1 MQIKRDRK
9 KLFKAALIFLIWL
22 IAVFYI
28 GSHVN
33 KTVEKETKENP
44 KITEGVDSTGVGL
57 AEEQK
62 TQQQKENTK
71 KLNEINQRTTLNDLN
86 KISDALGLPSQ
97 WDLVGEKKEDG
108 VPVLRPYFPK
118 GQSEKAWREA
128 LVFRAFVNVRIK
140 NPAPTVYNIYDEWI
154 RKQIPDIHLEK
165 TQDNTG
171 ISFSG
176 YSNAG
181 RFFIS
186 GKIFSG
192 TLSETVYIAQYII
205 KNDGKAD
212 VEPKAKNWSYVLSQ
226 IK

>member
-86 KISDALGLPSQ
+86 KISDA
-97 WDLVGEKKEDG
+97 
-108 VPVLRPYFPK
+108 
-118 GQSEKAWREA
+118 
-128 LVFRAFVNVRIK
+128 
-140 NPAPTVYNIYDEWI
+140 
-154 RKQIPDIHLEK
+154 
-165 TQDNTG
+165 
-171 ISFSG
+171 
-176 YSNAG
+176 
-181 RFFIS
+181 
-186 GKIFSG
+186 
-192 TLSETVYIAQYII
+192 
-205 KNDGKAD
+205 
-212 VEPKAKNWSYVLSQ
+212 
-226 IK
+226 